1 MINSLVGP
9 SITLKLASLWRPTEP
24 IALTSTTSMLG
35 AGRSQSLL
43 KKRRKTIAKQGHP
56 RPIGD
61 ASHRA
66 SVAEPVLSGPLCQ
79 PALLKLYPSIT

>member
-35 AGRSQSLL
+35 AGALQSLL
-43 KKRRKTIAKQGHP
+43 KKRRKTASPTQTTVQA

-66 SVAEPVLSGPLCQ
+66 SVADPFYQVRSVSPLC
-79 PALLKLYPSIT
+79 